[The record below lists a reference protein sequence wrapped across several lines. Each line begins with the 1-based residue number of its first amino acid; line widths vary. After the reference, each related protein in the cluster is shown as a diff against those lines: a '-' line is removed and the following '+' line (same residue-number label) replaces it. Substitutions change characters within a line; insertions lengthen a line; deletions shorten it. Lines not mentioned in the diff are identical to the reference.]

1 MDTSYP
7 QSEQEWE
14 KLVEGSTEEE
24 LQAYF
29 NKFRRRLYWYW
40 FKDASYES
48 AGSSHKVD
56 EVLY

>member
-1 MDTSYP
+1 MDKSYP
-7 QSEQEWE
+7 YSKEEWE
-14 KLVEGSTEEE
+14 ELTERPPQEIQRE
-24 LQAYF
+24 LE
-29 NKFRRRLYWYW
+29 KFRRRLYWFW